1 MKYPDLIHFKDMKK
15 FIFIALFG
23 LLAFVSQAQIPG
35 IVTSFVNETT
45 TNTETKYLVIASP
58 KALTINYVIGIQVKP
73 VNAGG
78 TATVTAAIQTS
89 NDNINWYEY
98 GTSTT
103 VNTAGAA
110 SLYSWLITDSP
121 FKYYRVKLVS
131 SGTGVTNFYGN
142 MLIKKKDI

>member
-1 MKYPDLIHFKDMKK
+1 MKK
-15 FIFIALFG
+15 FIFICLFG
-23 LLAFVSQAQIPG
+23 LITMFSQAQIPG
-35 IVTSFVNETT
+35 VVTSFVNDTT
-45 TNTETKYLVIASP
+45 TNTETEYLVFASP

-73 VNAGG
+73 VNASG

-89 NDNINWYEY
+89 NDNTNWYEY

-103 VNTAGAA
+103 VNTAGTVAA
-110 SLYSWLITDSP
+110 YSWLITDSP

-131 SGTGVTNFYGN
+131 SGTGVTNFTGN

>member
-1 MKYPDLIHFKDMKK
+1 MKK
-15 FIFIALFG
+15 FIFICLFG
-23 LLAFVSQAQIPG
+23 LIAMFSQAQIPG
-35 IVTSFVNETT
+35 IVTSFVNDTT
-45 TNTETKYLVIASP
+45 TNTETEYLVFASP

-73 VNAGG
+73 VNASG

-89 NDNINWYEY
+89 NDNTNWYEY

-103 VNTAGAA
+103 VNTAGTVAA
-110 SLYSWLITDSP
+110 YSWLITDSP

-131 SGTGVTNFYGN
+131 SGTGVTNFTGN

>member
-1 MKYPDLIHFKDMKK
+1 MKK

-35 IVTSFVNETT
+35 IVTAFVNDTT
-45 TNTETKYLVIASP
+45 TDAETEYMVISAP
-58 KALTINYVIGIQVKP
+58 KALTINYVIGIQLKP
-73 VNAGG
+73 VNVSG

-89 NDNINWYEY
+89 NDNTNWYEY

-103 VNTAGAA
+103 VNTAGTAA
-110 SLYSWLITDSP
+110 AYSWLVTDSP

-131 SGTGVTNFYGN
+131 SGTGVTKFTGN
-142 MLIKKKDI
+142 MIVKKKDI

>member
-1 MKYPDLIHFKDMKK
+1 MKK
-15 FIFIALFG
+15 FIFICLFG
-23 LLAFVSQAQIPG
+23 LIAMFSQAQIPG
-35 IVTSFVNETT
+35 VVTAFVNDTT
-45 TNTETKYLVIASP
+45 TNTETEYMVIASP
-58 KALTINYVIGIQVKP
+58 KALTVNYVIGIQVKP
-73 VNAGG
+73 VNVSG

-89 NDNINWYEY
+89 NDNTNWYEY

-110 SLYSWLITDSP
+110 SAYSWLITDSP

-131 SGTGVTNFYGN
+131 SGTGVTNFTGN